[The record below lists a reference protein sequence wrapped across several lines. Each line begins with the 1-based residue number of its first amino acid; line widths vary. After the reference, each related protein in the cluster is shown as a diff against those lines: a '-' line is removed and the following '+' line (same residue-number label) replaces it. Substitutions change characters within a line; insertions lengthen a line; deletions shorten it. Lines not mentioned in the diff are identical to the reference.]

1 MKTKGIKHEVV
12 EVDVSP
18 LNFLIDLFKSEFM
31 GYDLYNDF
39 RIEDTKLYVLI
50 DVSYHGSPIIEER
63 LLFDDEIKIKKF
75 NHIKEL
81 IKLYS

>member
-31 GYDLYNDF
+31 GYNLYNDF
-39 RIEDTKLYVLI
+39 KIEDTKMYVLI
-50 DVSYHGSPIIEER
+50 DVSYHGSPVMEEK
-63 LLFDDEIKIKKF
+63 LLFDDETKIKKF

>member
-39 RIEDTKLYVLI
+39 RIEDAKLYVLI
-50 DVSYHGSPIIEER
+50 DVSYHGSPVIEER
-63 LLFDDEIKIKKF
+63 LLFDDENKIKKF